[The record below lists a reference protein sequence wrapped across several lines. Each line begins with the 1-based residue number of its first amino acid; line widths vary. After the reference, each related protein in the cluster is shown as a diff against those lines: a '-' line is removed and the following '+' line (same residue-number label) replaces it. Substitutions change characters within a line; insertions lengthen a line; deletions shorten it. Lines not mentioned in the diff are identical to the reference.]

1 MSFFDYIEKIRSKPE
16 KDRRAISMAG
26 ASLVF
31 SLVFFVWL
39 TTFQIGLNQTEN
51 DKANNEVSPISS
63 LKEMS
68 SRFFTNA
75 KGLNSKEINSKNSLL
90 SSQEEMATVHTAV
103 TNFSD
108 ENVLGT
114 TTENVFEENSGGSE
128 DLLGTL
134 GDNIQV
140 GMSSAYVPS
149 SDFEEVESEGE
160 KANKNVPDFGW
171 YK

>member
-1 MSFFDYIEKIRSKPE
+1 MSFFDYIEKIRSKSE

-51 DKANNEVSPISS
+51 DKVNNEVSPISS

-75 KGLNSKEINSKNSLL
+75 KEINPQNSLL
-90 SSQEEMATVHTAV
+90 SSQEETAATNKTV

-114 TTENVFEENSGGSE
+114 TTENIFEENGGESE
-128 DLLGTL
+128 DLFGTL

-149 SDFEEVESEGE
+149 SELEEVESEEE
-160 KANKNVPDFGW
+160 KADKNVPDFGW